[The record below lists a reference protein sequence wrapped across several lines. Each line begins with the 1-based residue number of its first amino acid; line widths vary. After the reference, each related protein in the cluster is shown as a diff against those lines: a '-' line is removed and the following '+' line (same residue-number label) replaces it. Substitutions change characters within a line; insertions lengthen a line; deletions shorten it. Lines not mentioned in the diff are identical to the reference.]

1 MRGPDAV
8 MVPSLLTMNWST
20 EGRESLHFA
29 SLGIKTSNTQKLGMI
44 ELVPFGRSVVSPRVK
59 RWLCF
64 CFKNSRNYLLINML
78 CVHPVQA
85 ETEARS
91 RRQQMNWCEGKLGL
105 ILLSLASYFPYTLN
119 KRKTRTFCSLWEP
132 WGQPVTQEAGSVPE
146 SPRLW
151 VGGKPSTSFSPPSP
165 VIASMHRTSTEDQ
178 TLGLAEQV

>member
-1 MRGPDAV
+1 MMILP
-8 MVPSLLTMNWST
+8 LTPVISILIHSSFT
-20 EGRESLHFA
+20 AADFLSPCPQYFYFA
-29 SLGIKTSNTQKLGMI
+29 SLEIKTSNTQKLGMI
-44 ELVPFGRSVVSPRVK
+44 EVVPFGRSIVSPRVK

-64 CFKNSRNYLLINML
+64 CFKNSRNYLLMNML

-105 ILLSLASYFPYTLN
+105 ILSPLASYFPYTLN
-119 KRKTRTFCSLWEP
+119 KRRTRTFCSLWEP

-151 VGGKPSTSFSPPSP
+151 PQ
-165 VIASMHRTSTEDQ
+165 A
-178 TLGLAEQV
+178 LGWW